1 LYQLA
6 WVIITVF
13 FVSLLSNVS
22 PFVGASYTLFAT
34 LNLRIVGFSPFNF
47 VLIVA
52 ISALG
57 ATLAKIVIYYGAFG
71 LRKYLVRNKNV
82 QLIGK
87 NSTSGRFYV
96 ALFVTA
102 LLPVL
107 PLDDFIYIGAG
118 ATSASIVAMA
128 SVTYF
133 AKVIKSGFE
142 IAIEYTLL
150 TDISSA
156 FGLQTI
162 DVTILF
168 IVVFLALGILI
179 YKLDWEKLA
188 NRFRQRKG
196 ASNGDGA
203 RLADK
208 RL

>member
-1 LYQLA
+1 MDQLA
-6 WVIITVF
+6 WVIISVF

-34 LNLRIVGFSPFNF
+34 LNLRIVGFSPINF
-47 VLIVA
+47 VIIVV

-87 NSTSGRFYV
+87 NSTSGKFFI
-96 ALFVTA
+96 ALFVSA

-150 TDISSA
+150 SDISA
-156 FGLQTI
+156 VFGLQAT

-179 YKLDWEKLA
+179 YKLDWERLA
-188 NRFRQRKG
+188 NRFRHGKW
-196 ASNGDGA
+196 SLNGERTG
-203 RLADK
+203 LADK
-208 RL
+208 